1 MLFSRLFLLLE
12 VVFLAM
18 LGCNLWVSH
27 LTQGHSYTQTSKM
40 PARACALVLGTSP
53 KTRKGNANPYF
64 TTRMQAVSTLYQHGK
79 IKTII
84 VSGEKSEYYDE
95 PHAMKKYLIINA
107 GIPEEAIIEDPEGF
121 NTRRSI
127 LRCKNT
133 LMQNDIVIVS
143 QGFHNLRALF
153 YARNIGMNAIAYEAE
168 DVEQKDS
175 FYRNH
180 AREFLAR
187 VKAVVTIYLPVFGE

>member
-1 MLFSRLFLLLE
+1 
-12 VVFLAM
+12 M
-18 LGCNLWVSH
+18 LGCNVWVSH

-40 PARACALVLGTSP
+40 PFRDCALVLGTSP

-64 TTRMQAVSTLYQHGK
+64 TTRMNAVSTLYHHGK
-79 IKTII
+79 IKNII
-84 VSGEKSEYYDE
+84 VSGEKSENYNE

-107 GIPEEAIIEDPEGF
+107 GIPEEVIIEDPEGF
-121 NTRRSI
+121 NTKKSI
-127 LRCKNT
+127 LRCKNK
-133 LMQNDIVIVS
+133 LMKNDIVIVS
-143 QGFHNLRALF
+143 QGFHTLRALF
-153 YARNIGMNAIAYEAE
+153 YARNIGMEAIAFEAE

-187 VKAVVTIYLPVFGE
+187 VKAVVSIYLPIFAD